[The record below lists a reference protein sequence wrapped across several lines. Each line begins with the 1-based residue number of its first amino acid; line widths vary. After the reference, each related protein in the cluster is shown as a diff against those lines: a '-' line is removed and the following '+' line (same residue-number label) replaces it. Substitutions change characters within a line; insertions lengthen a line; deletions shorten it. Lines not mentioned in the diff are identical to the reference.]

1 MFKRCYKGKRVRNKP
16 HHSASESEGRQKREA
31 PFHNSNENKQKKEI
45 KPENSV
51 DLIEVPA
58 F

>member
-1 MFKRCYKGKRVRNKP
+1 VKVRGDKR
-16 HHSASESEGRQKREA
+16 GRLRFIIQMKT
-31 PFHNSNENKQKKEI
+31 KKKKEI

>member
-1 MFKRCYKGKRVRNKP
+1 MRNKP
-16 HHSASESEGRQKREA
+16 HHSTSESEGRQKREA
-31 PFHNSNENKQKKEI
+31 PFHNSNENQKKKI

>member
-1 MFKRCYKGKRVRNKP
+1 MRNKP
-16 HHSASESEGRQKREA
+16 HHSASESEGRQEREA
-31 PFHNSNENKQKKEI
+31 PFHNSNENQKKKEI